1 MVSDIEGEVADI
13 ILCCHVCD
21 VIYRV
26 CDVMNA
32 VDVMLLLQWCELKEC
47 SDVMYGA

>member
-1 MVSDIEGEVADI
+1 MDVVIDIVGQMADI
-13 ILCCHVCD
+13 RFYFHVCD

-32 VDVMLLLQWCELKEC
+32 VDVI
-47 SDVMYGA
+47 